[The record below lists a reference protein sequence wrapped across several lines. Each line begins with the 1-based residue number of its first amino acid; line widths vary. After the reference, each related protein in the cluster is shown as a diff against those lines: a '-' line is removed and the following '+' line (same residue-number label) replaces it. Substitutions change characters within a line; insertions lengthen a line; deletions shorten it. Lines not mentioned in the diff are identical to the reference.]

1 MAMYNSYTQVIKEV
15 SKELGIKVIA
25 HTYEGEYQT
34 THCYLLSNGD
44 KYALLWVYQGTCAL
58 CDAFQSYSEQ
68 YWNAQERGENT
79 DNIWKPFV
87 DGYRYEIKALDFRTC
102 SEILRNTSM
111 DFAASEYTIMEV
123 ILEALVKDNNGRNL

>member
-1 MAMYNSYTQVIKEV
+1 MYNSYTQVIKEV

>member
-1 MAMYNSYTQVIKEV
+1 MAMYNSYTQVVTQV

-25 HTYEGEYQT
+25 HTYEGEYQIT
-34 THCYLLSNGD
+34 NCYLLSNGD

-58 CDAFQSYSEQ
+58 CDTFQSYSEKF
-68 YWNAQERGENT
+68 WNAQERGENT
-79 DNIWKPFV
+79 DNIFKPFV

-111 DFAASEYTIMEV
+111 DFAESESKIMEV